1 MATSPAPNSR
11 ASLLAGLRTGG
22 VRSVS
27 GPAPHTASPAGTFNV
42 PRYAPSTMNDAFYT
56 QEEEDELADMV
67 SQNLFIKNNVH
78 RMQQPMTAA
87 VDGGVNR
94 FALQQAAMGMNGGVP
109 MNPYASAAAAQ
120 TQMQAMQMQMMQL
133 EIARLQ
139 VCSHSLID
147 QQWLT
152 LMLLLFR
159 LSNIRLNC
167 LRKLRCSAL
176 PLSLN
181 AGPPCPSCRRPQ
193 LARPTAHSICALL
206 RWEPRLAGKIRLISY
221 GRCSAL
227 ATVSRSP

>member
-1 MATSPAPNSR
+1 
-11 ASLLAGLRTGG
+11 
-22 VRSVS
+22 
-27 GPAPHTASPAGTFNV
+27 
-42 PRYAPSTMNDAFYT
+42 MNDAFYT

-139 VCSHSLID
+139 VCKY
-147 QQWLT
+147 T
-152 LMLLLFR
+152 
-159 LSNIRLNC
+159 
-167 LRKLRCSAL
+167 
-176 PLSLN
+176 
-181 AGPPCPSCRRPQ
+181 
-193 LARPTAHSICALL
+193 
-206 RWEPRLAGKIRLISY
+206 LISSTVADF
-221 GRCSAL
+221 GILLCSGPAI
-227 ATVSRSP
+227 SG